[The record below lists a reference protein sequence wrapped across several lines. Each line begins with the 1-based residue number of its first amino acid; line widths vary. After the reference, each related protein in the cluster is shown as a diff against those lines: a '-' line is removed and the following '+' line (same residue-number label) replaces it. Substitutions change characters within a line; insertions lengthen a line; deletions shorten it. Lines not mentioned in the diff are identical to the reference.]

1 MDNSEKKQSDRFNQ
15 SLANELA
22 REFLIEQRRGR
33 RWGIFFKSLLALYL
47 FGLLFF
53 YIGQDLEMGGFSK
66 GKHSA
71 LIDINGMIAANRE
84 ARADFVVTGLR
95 SAFEDENTEGVIL
108 RINSPGGSAVQAG
121 YINDE
126 INRLREKHPDIPVY
140 AVIGDICASGGYY
153 IAAAA
158 DEIYAN
164 KASLVGSIGVVMA
177 GFGFADALDKLGVER
192 RLLHAGENKGF
203 MDPFQPLKDTDQA
216 HAQTLLDEIHGQFI
230 EVVKQGR
237 GDRLTGADETLF
249 SGLIWSG
256 RESVELGLVDG
267 LASASQV
274 ARDIIGAADIVDFTR
289 REDYLGRFARNMGL
303 AFFRS
308 LDSGFELR

>member
-33 RWGIFFKSLLALYL
+33 RWGIFFKLLLALYL

-303 AFFRS
+303 AFFRG

>member
-33 RWGIFFKSLLALYL
+33 RWGIFFKLLLALYL

-289 REDYLGRFARNMGL
+289 REDYLGRFARDMGL

>member
-308 LDSGFELR
+308 FDSGFELR

>member
-256 RESVELGLVDG
+256 QESVELGLVDG

>member
-53 YIGQDLEMGGFSK
+53 YISQDLEMGGFSK

-303 AFFRS
+303 AFFRG

>member
-33 RWGIFFKSLLALYL
+33 RWGIFFKLLLALYL

-230 EVVKQGR
+230 EIVKQGR

-308 LDSGFELR
+308 FDSGFELR